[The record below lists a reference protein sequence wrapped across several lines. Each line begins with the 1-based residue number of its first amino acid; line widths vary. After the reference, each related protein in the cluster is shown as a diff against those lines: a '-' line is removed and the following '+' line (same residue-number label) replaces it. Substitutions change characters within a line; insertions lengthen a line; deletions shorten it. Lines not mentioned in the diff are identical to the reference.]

1 MSDLLG
7 DVYVSGE
14 FGPAQNET
22 VMLKRFY
29 KSLFFA
35 RRWYWLFVCVIF
47 LFVASFGIPF
57 LFNVAQLFL
66 LFLGLATAL
75 DYGVLFTR
83 RNPVSVRREMAEK
96 FSNGDRNPIKLVVK
110 NQYPFPVS
118 LRIIDEL
125 PDQFQER
132 NFSLHARLQPGES
145 REMGYDLRPKERGEY
160 LFHSINV
167 FIRSPFGLLIRRKI
181 LDGDKTVRVLPSY
194 HSLRQYELLALSNN
208 LAESGNKRIRKL
220 GHSLEFEQIKE
231 YVTGDDIRSL
241 NWKATARKGGQ
252 LMVNNFTDEKSQ
264 QVYCLIDKG
273 RVMKMPFDGMSL
285 LDYAIN
291 ATLILSRVALIKQ
304 DKAGLLTFADQIGTF
319 LPAGRKAMQMS
330 HILEILYNQQ
340 TKFLETDFEKLY
352 AMVRTRITQRSL
364 IVLFTNFESL
374 SGLQRQMP
382 YIRGIAKSHLLLV
395 VFFENTGLQQIR
407 QGGAEDIEGV
417 YIKTIADKF
426 MYEKRLIVKELNQHG
441 VATILTAPENLT
453 VQTVNKYLEI
463 KARLAI

>member
-1 MSDLLG
+1 
-7 DVYVSGE
+7 
-14 FGPAQNET
+14 
-22 VMLKRFY
+22 MLKRFY
-29 KSLFFA
+29 KSLFFS
-35 RRWYWLFVCVIF
+35 RRFYWASVSTVF
-47 LFVASFGIPF
+47 LFVFSYGLPF
-57 LFNVAQLFL
+57 LFPISQILL
-66 LFLGLATAL
+66 LFLVVVSIL
-75 DYGVLFTR
+75 DYIILFSR
-83 RNPVSVRREMAEK
+83 RQPVSVSREMSDRL
-96 FSNGDRNPIKLVVK
+96 SNGDSNPVKLAVS
-110 NQYPFPVS
+110 NLYPFPVG

-132 NFSLHARLQPGES
+132 NFSLFVNLKGGES
-145 REMGYDLRPKERGEY
+145 RQLDYSLRPKERGEY
-160 LFHSINV
+160 IFHAINV
-167 FIRSPFGLLIRRKI
+167 FIRSPFQLLIRRKI
-181 LDGDKTVRVLPSY
+181 LDAETTVRVLPSY
-194 HSLRQYELLALSNN
+194 QALRQFELLAGANN
-208 LAESGNKRIRKL
+208 LAEAGNKRIRKL

-291 ATLILSRVALIKQ
+291 ATLVLSRVALIRQ
-304 DKAGLLTFADQIGTF
+304 DKAGVLTFADQIGTF
-319 LPAGRKAMQMS
+319 LPAGRKSMQMS

-340 TKFLETDFEKLY
+340 TRYQETDYEKVY

-382 YIRGIAKSHLLLV
+382 YIRAIAKNHLLLV
-395 VFFENTGLQQIR
+395 VFFENTGLHELQEKE
-407 QGGAEDIEGV
+407 AEDIEMV
-417 YIKTIADKF
+417 YEKTIAEKF
-426 MYEKRLIVKELNQHG
+426 AYEKRLIVKELNQHG
-441 VATILTAPENLT
+441 ILTILTAPENLT